1 MAIIY
6 SYPVDTTPQTVDLLL
21 GTSIAE
27 GNATKSYSIASLVGF
42 INAQAGTGTVTS
54 VATTSSDFINV
65 QGGTI
70 LTNGTITASLSAGG
84 TPSATTFLR
93 GDNNWAPAST
103 TGNPNVEILDEGIS
117 LTDAVN
123 SINFTGAGVTTENIG
138 SAVTVRVQPV
148 NNTTLSI
155 NGGNGITVNQTI
167 GDVIVTNSG
176 VLSLSAGTN
185 ITLAN
190 NNGIYTINATNNP
203 GTVQSVIA
211 GSGLVLESAAETI
224 TTNPTIGIQYTG
236 SNNYILIGQND
247 DTITNNDIIAFNKLS
262 SSDVKTTNLG
272 TIPISA
278 LPQIQTYINT
288 GDANVVKNDTDI
300 FTTTAIVENIVTLS
314 VSEYPPATTD
324 VNTLYILTPNA
335 DACVPQTMTLAQTTA
350 SIIDGSGGVAP
361 GAQYTVT
368 NSNTDYIGCPGETWS
383 FRATVTAAAGYY
395 FSVAPN
401 PLTISGIIPATGTT
415 ASQTLAGTILPIPT
429 PTITATLLV
438 VYNIQ
443 GGPNPSVAPGTDDTG
458 ATQSTSSAVSLAY
471 SFNTT
476 VEQPSGYTWTSGPTY
491 GTQTGT
497 ITGSQTVVT
506 TVTGTLQ
513 LT

>member
-6 SYPVDTTPQTVDLLL
+6 SYPVNTTPQTVDLLL

-176 VLSLSAGTN
+176 VLSLLPGSN
-185 ITLAN
+185 INLVN

-203 GTVQSVIA
+203 GTVQSVLA
-211 GSGLVLESAAETI
+211 GSGLVLESATETI

-236 SNNYILIGQND
+236 SNNYILVGQNT

-278 LPQIQTYINT
+278 VPQIQTYINT
-288 GDANVVKNDTDI
+288 GDANVVKNNTDL
-300 FTTTAIVENIVTLS
+300 FTNTAIVENIVTSL
-314 VSEYPPATTD
+314 VSEYPATPD
-324 VNTLYILTPNA
+324 INTLYILIPDV
-335 DACVPQTMTLAQTTA
+335 DACVPQTMTLAQTTTN
-350 SIIDGSGGVAP
+350 ILDGSGGVAP
-361 GAQYTVT
+361 GAQYTIT
-368 NSNTDYIGCPGETWS
+368 NSSATYEACPGETWS
-383 FRATVTAAAGYY
+383 FTTTITPAAGYY
-395 FSVAPN
+395 FSVAPS
-401 PLTISGIIPATGTT
+401 PLNISGIIPAAGTT
-415 ASQTLAGTILPIPT
+415 ANQTLTGTILPIPT

-443 GGPNPSVAPGTDDTG
+443 GGPNPLVTSGTDDTG
-458 ATQSTSSAVSLAY
+458 ATQSTSSAVSLNY
-471 SFNTT
+471 SFNTI
-476 VEQPSGYTWTSGPTY
+476 VDQPSGYTWTSGPTY